1 VVASAQVVQ
10 MRNSG
15 GGDSLLTLNALG
27 QKLGQPRSCR
37 HMKAVGQVLPVAPR
51 LHKQHPMTGAGRRY
65 LLRQPQSDGGD
76 AFRGRAERS
85 ITDFRSVL
93 PAARPSMI
101 FKRGARVV
109 AWADLVR
116 DAGRET
122 PSAGVAN
129 SPENVAQ
136 APPSRCREQRPAGAP
151 AEAAARLRA
160 FEGLED
166 PAHGCS
172 TPRES
177 RKVGLAVGTTERI
190 PRP

>member
-76 AFRGRAERS
+76 TFPGSRGEEHHRFQICASGGQAEHDLQARS
-85 ITDFRSVL
+85 SSRGLGRS
-93 PAARPSMI
+93 S
-101 FKRGARVV
+101 
-109 AWADLVR
+109 
-116 DAGRET
+116 
-122 PSAGVAN
+122 S
-129 SPENVAQ
+129 
-136 APPSRCREQRPAGAP
+136 
-151 AEAAARLRA
+151 
-160 FEGLED
+160 
-166 PAHGCS
+166 
-172 TPRES
+172 
-177 RKVGLAVGTTERI
+177 
-190 PRP
+190 